1 MATFTSLAFIGD
13 PLILLSL
20 WWGTSG
26 WDVETRR
33 NALIAELVWIFAFTK
48 VVKLVGLWRKHPE
61 DIIYWPVSIVFGYF
75 HGLIKIYA
83 LITLNMV
90 CLGPYCLALGSSTN
104 TPGQTSWGSR
114 PDGDADDGLRMSPR
128 PGPHEATLTPRK
140 RPDDLDAVLAK
151 RRLQQQGAATSEKGA
166 LALQYGDEEPV
177 PGVLTTAADVP
188 DSLPEEEKESQ
199 D

>member
-26 WDVETRR
+26 WDAETRR

-75 HGLIKIYA
+75 HGLIKLYS

-90 CLGPYCLALGSSTN
+90 CFGSPCIDCFPRHLLTH
-104 TPGQTSWGSR
+104 WG
-114 PDGDADDGLRMSPR
+114 
-128 PGPHEATLTPRK
+128 
-140 RPDDLDAVLAK
+140 
-151 RRLQQQGAATSEKGA
+151 RLLGAA
-166 LALQYGDEEPV
+166 DPMV
-177 PGVLTTAADVP
+177 MLTTACVCRLARARTRP
-188 DSLPEEEKESQ
+188 L
-199 D
+199 